1 MKNEPRIKNQ
11 LKAMS
16 YKLKAKNGV
25 TLIEILLYIS
35 LAAVIL
41 LSVTM
46 FLSVLL
52 QSRVKNQTIAEVEQ
66 QGAQVLQIFS
76 QTARNSQGIILPEA
90 GGSGPVVLLAVSD
103 IEKTPT
109 VFGLS
114 DIGSTINISEGTDP
128 PIPLTSSR
136 VKASNLTFQ
145 NLSRADTPGTIR
157 IQFTLSHTNPSK
169 RNEFEYKKTFYGS
182 ATIRKVIPTTPTEAD
197 SLKVDTSGASIG
209 GAGNR
214 DLRGIVLENI
224 GSADITIYT
233 ITVSWTNSSRRI
245 RQIIIGGTTVWS
257 RTGPGAPSGEQP
269 SGTELDIEDT
279 TITQGAGV
287 INIDRF
293 RFNNNMKGNTFEI
306 IFTMADG
313 SQKVVLDISP

>member
-1 MKNEPRIKNQ
+1 MNKNIQDSKFKIPN
-11 LKAMS
+11 S
-16 YKLKAKNGV
+16 YPKGV

-66 QGAQVLQIFS
+66 QGAQVLQIFT
-76 QTARNSQGIILPEA
+76 QTARNSQGIVLPEA

-109 VFGLS
+109 MFSLP
-114 DIGSTINISEGTDP
+114 DTGSTINISEGTSS

-136 VKASNLTFQ
+136 VEASNLVFQ
-145 NLSRADTPGTIR
+145 NLSRVGTPGTIR
-157 IQFTLSHTNPSK
+157 VQFTLSHFNPSG
-169 RNEFEYKKTFYGS
+169 RNEFEYQKTFYGS
-182 ATIRKVIPTTPTEAD
+182 ATIRKVTPTTPTEAD
-197 SLKVDTSGASIG
+197 SLKVDTSGANIE
-209 GAGNR
+209 GAGNKN
-214 DLRGIVLENI
+214 LRGITLENI
-224 GSADITIYT
+224 GSADITIDK

-257 RTGPGAPSGEQP
+257 RTGPGTPSGEQP
-269 SGTELDIEDT
+269 SGTELDIEDFT
-279 TITQGAGV
+279 LTQGSGV

-293 RFNNNMKGNTFEI
+293 RFNGNMSGNTFEI
-306 IFTMADG
+306 IFTMVDG
-313 SQKVVLDISP
+313 SQKVVSDIKP